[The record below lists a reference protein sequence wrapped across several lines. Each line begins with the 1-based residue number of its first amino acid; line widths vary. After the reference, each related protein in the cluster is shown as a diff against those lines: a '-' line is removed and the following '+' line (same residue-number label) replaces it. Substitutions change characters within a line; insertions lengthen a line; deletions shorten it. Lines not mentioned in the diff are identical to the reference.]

1 MRNVHLSHKIFLMI
15 QSFIKYINFAW
26 KVFLANFRML
36 KNPYKLFV
44 VVTKSCDSACLNC
57 SIWKEEPQNELT
69 LLEYELIAKNIGP
82 HLSWLNIS
90 GGEPTNRE
98 DLIEIIKIFQKNC
111 PNLLILN
118 FTTNGLR
125 IDRLLKTAEYL
136 NCSSI
141 PIIGINVS
149 VDGPEE
155 AHVKLRGGSNSYQ
168 LAIRSLDALRKFKNI
183 KVHASMTLFDQ
194 NAHLVEETFQNIN
207 KLIPN
212 FSRNEMNLNY
222 SFHSEHFYQNAQ
234 DNFLN
239 KNVNNYF
246 KTLDIKV
253 WSFSLFMMMKN
264 IYLKKLQTF
273 ILDHKN
279 PLPCSALSSNI
290 YISEH
295 GNIYTCTIWNQL
307 AGGLRENSFDI
318 SSVLNNSNA
327 KELREKIKKNQCPNC
342 WSPCEAFPSIL
353 DNAIE
358 AIK

>member
-1 MRNVHLSHKIFLMI
+1 MRNIHLSHKILLMF
-15 QSFIKYINFAW
+15 QSLNKYINFAW
-26 KVFLANFRML
+26 KVLLANFHKL
-36 KNPYKLFV
+36 KHPYKLFV
-44 VVTKSCDSACLNC
+44 VVTKSCDSSCLNC
-57 SIWKEEPQNELT
+57 SIWKEGPQNELT
-69 LLEYELIAKNIGP
+69 LDEYEKIARNIGA

-98 DLIEIIKIFQKNC
+98 DLIEIIKIFQKFC

-125 IDRLLKTAEYL
+125 IDRLIKIAEYL
-136 NCSSI
+136 NQTNI
-141 PIIGINVS
+141 PIIGVNVS
-149 VDGPEE
+149 IDGPEE

-168 LAIRSLDALRKFKNI
+168 LAIKSLDALRKFKNI

-194 NAHLVEETFQNIN
+194 NAHLVDETFLNIK

-212 FSRNEMNLNY
+212 FSKDEMNLNY
-222 SFHSEHFYQNAQ
+222 SFHSKHFYQNAQ
-234 DNFLN
+234 ENFLN
-239 KNVNNYF
+239 NRVNNYF
-246 KTLDIKV
+246 ERLKIKV
-253 WSFSLFMMMKN
+253 WSLSLFAMMKN
-264 IYLKKLQTF
+264 IYLKKLQSF
-273 ILDHKN
+273 IVNQKN

-295 GNIYTCTIWNQL
+295 GKIYTCTIWNKL
-307 AGGLRENSFDI
+307 AGSLRDNSFNIKAVLSNQNAIDLREQ
-318 SSVLNNSNA
+318 
-327 KELREKIKKNQCPNC
+327 IKNNQCPNC